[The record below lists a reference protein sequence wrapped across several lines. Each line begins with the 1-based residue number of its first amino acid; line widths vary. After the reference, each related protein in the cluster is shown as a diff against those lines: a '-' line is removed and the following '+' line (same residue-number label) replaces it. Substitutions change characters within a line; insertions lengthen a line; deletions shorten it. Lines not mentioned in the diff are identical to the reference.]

1 MSLLILSTTHQKI
14 PSHGPKKTPD
24 HLNKMSNWQAVFP
37 SHIGIFS
44 PAISVDT
51 QRPEVVVLSTRLV
64 TGIDQVIM
72 ACLIGLVLVVVVNL
86 PTMRFLAIF
95 LGLVFFILYVWLN
108 TRVEIGGVWIAGAT

>member
-1 MSLLILSTTHQKI
+1 
-14 PSHGPKKTPD
+14 
-24 HLNKMSNWQAVFP
+24 MSNWQAVFTL
-37 SHIGIFS
+37 HISIFS

-51 QRPEVVVLSTRLV
+51 QRPEVVVLSMQLV

-72 ACLIGLVLVVVVNL
+72 ACLIGLVPAVVVNL